1 MDNDEVEVILAEI
14 ASLLEAGHEEQFAL
28 PVRDVLSGSAQALEA
43 FLRSNELWGGAG
55 SIADQ
60 PFDGRSVQRAELE
73 RLLIRLGRLQ
83 LGRGNANIRTKS
95 WVEAFEKWQQLG
107 I

>member
-43 FLRSNELWGGAG
+43 FLRSNELWEERVQLPTSPLTAG
-55 SIADQ
+55 
-60 PFDGRSVQRAELE
+60 RYSVRNWN
-73 RLLIRLGRLQ
+73 GY
-83 LGRGNANIRTKS
+83 
-95 WVEAFEKWQQLG
+95 
-107 I
+107 